1 MNKEKLKRRSQFIA
15 VLSRY
20 FNDYL
25 PSRRSEKTVI
35 HYRVVM
41 ARFLKHIAGRGA
53 MRLDELSFEDI
64 TRDSVEGFIRTLHED
79 EKLSAST
86 CNNYLSVI
94 RAFMKYAS
102 TQCISANSPEIMLVE
117 KIREPKTMVVRHL
130 EMEAVR
136 AILSAV
142 DTCSFEGARD
152 HLFIRLM
159 FDTAARL
166 SEMLDLRIQDIV
178 LARGHSY
185 AIIENGKG
193 GKKRKVPITDK
204 TASEAA
210 GFINAFHS
218 GSIPEDYLF
227 YQRRKGSGKKPKMT
241 AYNAERIVKNASYRA
256 RSSYNSI
263 PGNVTCHMFRHSRAM
278 QLYRKGMSLSMISQ
292 LLGHA
297 NPETTLIYAYA
308 DTEVKRTAIMK
319 AAEGFSDLPR
329 PVIKAHAYDEEAV
342 LTAMGLKD

>member
-1 MNKEKLKRRSQFIA
+1 MNKEKLMERSRFIA

-25 PSRRSEKTVI
+25 PSRRSEKTLI

-41 ARFLKHIAGRGA
+41 AKFLRHIAERSSR
-53 MRLDELSFEDI
+53 RLDELSFEDI
-64 TRDSVEGFIRTLHED
+64 TRDSVEGFIMMLQED

-136 AILSAV
+136 AILNAV
-142 DTCSFEGARD
+142 ETDSFEGARD

-166 SEMLDLRIQDIV
+166 SEMLDLRIQDLV
-178 LARGHSY
+178 LTRGHSY

-204 TASEAA
+204 TASETA

-227 YQRRKGSGKKPKMT
+227 YQRRKGSGKKLKMT
-241 AYNAERIVKNASYRA
+241 AYNAERIVKNASDRA
-256 RSSYNSI
+256 RSSYTSI

-278 QLYRKGMSLSMISQ
+278 QLYRKGMSLSMIGQ
-292 LLGHA
+292 LLGHS

-319 AAEGFSDLPR
+319 AAEGFSDLPQ
-329 PVIKAHAYDEEAV
+329 PVIKAHVYDEEAV

>member
-1 MNKEKLKRRSQFIA
+1 
-15 VLSRY
+15 
-20 FNDYL
+20 
-25 PSRRSEKTVI
+25 
-35 HYRVVM
+35 
-41 ARFLKHIAGRGA
+41 
-53 MRLDELSFEDI
+53 
-64 TRDSVEGFIRTLHED
+64 
-79 EKLSAST
+79 
-86 CNNYLSVI
+86 
-94 RAFMKYAS
+94 MKYAS

-136 AILSAV
+136 AILNAV
-142 DTCSFEGARD
+142 ETDSFEGARD

-210 GFINAFHS
+210 GFIDAFHS
-218 GSIPEDYLF
+218 GSIPDDYIF
-227 YQRRKGSGKKPKMT
+227 DQRRKGSGRKLKMT
-241 AYNAERIVKNASYRA
+241 PYNAEHIVKAASDKA

-263 PGNVTCHMFRHSRAM
+263 PENVTCHMFRHSRAM
-278 QLYRKGMSLSMISQ
+278 QLYRKGMSISMIGQ

-308 DTEVKRTAIMK
+308 DTEVKRAAIQK
-319 AAEGFSDLPR
+319 ATEDYPELP
-329 PVIKAHAYDEEAV
+329 PASIKPIAYDEDAI
-342 LTAMGLKD
+342 LAAMGLKD

>member
-25 PSRRSEKTVI
+25 PSRRSEKTI
-35 HYRVVM
+35 TYYRVVM
-41 ARFLKHIAGRGA
+41 TRFLKHIAGRGA

-102 TQCISANSPEIMLVE
+102 TKCISANSPEIMLVE

-193 GKKRKVPITDK
+193 GKKRKVPITDRV
-204 TASEAA
+204 AEEVSAYV
-210 GFINAFHS
+210 NAYHRNSTPSDF
-218 GSIPEDYLF
+218 LF
-227 YQRRKGSGKKPKMT
+227 YRKSKDRHVQLSKMLVGRHLKRYAETARIACSAVPK
-241 AYNAERIVKNASYRA
+241 
-256 RSSYNSI
+256 
-263 PGNVTCHMFRHSRAM
+263 NVTCHMLRHSRAM
-278 QLYRKGMSLSMISQ
+278 QLYRKGMSLAMIGQ

-308 DTEVKRTAIMK
+308 DTEVKRNAISKASEGIMK
-319 AAEGFSDLPR
+319 GFPSHA
-329 PVIKAHAYDEEAV
+329 KHEAYDENAI
-342 LTAMGLKD
+342 LISMGLKD

>member
-1 MNKEKLKRRSQFIA
+1 MNKEKLMERSRFIA
-15 VLSRY
+15 VLSQY
-20 FNDYL
+20 FNDFL

-41 ARFLKHIAGRGA
+41 AKFLRHIADRSSR
-53 MRLDELSFEDI
+53 RLDELSFADI
-64 TRDSVEGFIRTLHED
+64 TRDSVEGFIRALHED
-79 EKLSAST
+79 GKLSAST

-94 RAFMKYAS
+94 RAFMRYAS

-117 KIREPKTMVVRHL
+117 KMREPKTMVVRHL
-130 EMEAVR
+130 EMDAVR
-136 AILSAV
+136 AILNAV
-142 DTCSFEGARD
+142 DTGSFEGARN

-204 TASEAA
+204 TASETA

-227 YQRRKGSGKKPKMT
+227 YQRRKGSGRKLKMT
-241 AYNAERIVKNASYRA
+241 AYNAERIVKNASDRA

-263 PGNVTCHMFRHSRAM
+263 PGNVTCHMFRHGRAM
-278 QLYRKGMSLSMISQ
+278 QLYRIGQ
-292 LLGHA
+292 LLGHS

-319 AAEGFSDLPR
+319 AAEGFSDLPQ
-329 PVIKAHAYDEEAV
+329 PVIKAHVYDEEAV

>member
-1 MNKEKLKRRSQFIA
+1 MNKEKLMERSRFIA

-25 PSRRSEKTVI
+25 PSRRSEKTLI

-41 ARFLKHIAGRGA
+41 AKFLRHIAERSSR
-53 MRLDELSFEDI
+53 RLDELSFEDI
-64 TRDSVEGFIRTLHED
+64 TRDSVEGFIRALHED

-136 AILSAV
+136 AILNAV
-142 DTCSFEGARD
+142 ETDSFEGARD

-193 GKKRKVPITDK
+193 GKKRKVPITDRVAEEVSK
-204 TASEAA
+204 YINEYHMNSAPSDFLFYRKSKGRHVQLSKMIAGRHLSRYAEAA
-210 GFINAFHS
+210 RIAC
-218 GSIPEDYLF
+218 GSVPE
-227 YQRRKGSGKKPKMT
+227 
-241 AYNAERIVKNASYRA
+241 
-256 RSSYNSI
+256 
-263 PGNVTCHMFRHSRAM
+263 NVTCHMLRHSRAM

-292 LLGHA
+292 LLGHS

>member
-1 MNKEKLKRRSQFIA
+1 MNKEKLMERSRFIA

-20 FNDYL
+20 FNDFL

-35 HYRVVM
+35 HYKVVM
-41 ARFLKHIAGRGA
+41 AKFLRHIAERSSR
-53 MRLDELSFEDI
+53 RLDELSFEDI
-64 TRDSVEGFIRTLHED
+64 TRDSVEGFIRALHED
-79 EKLSAST
+79 GKLSAST

-94 RAFMKYAS
+94 RAFMRYAS

-117 KIREPKTMVVRHL
+117 KMREPKTMVVRHI
-130 EMEAVR
+130 EMDAVR
-136 AILSAV
+136 AILNAV
-142 DTCSFEGARD
+142 DTGSFEGARD

-204 TASEAA
+204 TASETA
-210 GFINAFHS
+210 GFIDAFHS

-227 YQRRKGSGKKPKMT
+227 YQRRKGSGRKLKMT
-241 AYNAERIVKNASYRA
+241 AYNAERIVKNASDRA

-263 PGNVTCHMFRHSRAM
+263 PGNVTCHMFRHGRAM
-278 QLYRKGMSLSMISQ
+278 QLYRKGMSLSMIGQ
-292 LLGHA
+292 LLGHS

-319 AAEGFSDLPR
+319 AAEGFSDLPQ
-329 PVIKAHAYDEEAV
+329 PVIKPHAYDEAAV
-342 LTAMGLKD
+342 LTAMGLKN

>member
-1 MNKEKLKRRSQFIA
+1 
-15 VLSRY
+15 
-20 FNDYL
+20 
-25 PSRRSEKTVI
+25 
-35 HYRVVM
+35 M
-41 ARFLKHIAGRGA
+41 AKFLKHVAGNCSG
-53 MRLDELSFEDI
+53 RLDEIAFGDI

-117 KIREPKTMVVRHL
+117 KIREPKKMVVRHL
-130 EMEAVR
+130 EMDAVR
-136 AILSAV
+136 AILNAV
-142 DTCSFEGARD
+142 DTDSFEGARD

-178 LARGHSY
+178 LCKGHSY

-193 GKKRKVPITDK
+193 GKRRKVPVTDRVAEEVSK
-204 TASEAA
+204 Y
-210 GFINAFHS
+210 INEYHRNSAPSDF
-218 GSIPEDYLF
+218 LF
-227 YQRRKGSGKKPKMT
+227 YRKSKGRYVQLSKMIAGRHLSRYAAT
-241 AYNAERIVKNASYRA
+241 ARIAC
-256 RSSYNSI
+256 SSV
-263 PGNVTCHMFRHSRAM
+263 PENVTCHMLRHSRAM
-278 QLYRKGMSLSMISQ
+278 QLYRKGMSLSMIGQ

-308 DTEVKRTAIMK
+308 DTEVKRNAISK
-319 AAEGFSDLPR
+319 ASEDIVKGFPSR
-329 PVIKAHAYDEEAV
+329 AKHEAYDENAI
-342 LTAMGLKD
+342 LISMGLKD

>member
-1 MNKEKLKRRSQFIA
+1 MNKEKLKQRSQFIA

-20 FNDYL
+20 FNDFL

-41 ARFLKHIAGRGA
+41 AKFLRHIAERSSR
-53 MRLDELSFEDI
+53 RLDELSFEDI
-64 TRDSVEGFIRTLHED
+64 TRDSVEGFIIALHED

-94 RAFMKYAS
+94 RAFMRYAS

-117 KIREPKTMVVRHL
+117 KMREPKTMVVRHL
-130 EMEAVR
+130 EMDAVR
-136 AILSAV
+136 AILDAV
-142 DTCSFEGARD
+142 DTGSFEGARD

-204 TASEAA
+204 TASETA

-227 YQRRKGSGKKPKMT
+227 YQRRKGSGRKLKMT
-241 AYNAERIVKNASYRA
+241 AYNAERIVKNASDRA
-256 RSSYNSI
+256 RYSYNSI
-263 PGNVTCHMFRHSRAM
+263 PGNVTCHMFRHGRAM
-278 QLYRKGMSLSMISQ
+278 QLYRKGMSLSMIGQ

-308 DTEVKRTAIMK
+308 DTEVKRAAIQK
-319 AAEGFSDLPR
+319 ATEDYPELP
-329 PVIKAHAYDEEAV
+329 PASIKPIAYDEDAI
-342 LTAMGLKD
+342 LAAMGLKD

>member
-1 MNKEKLKRRSQFIA
+1 MNKEKLMERSRFIA

-20 FNDYL
+20 FNDFL

-35 HYRVVM
+35 HYKVVM
-41 ARFLKHIAGRGA
+41 AKFLRHIAERSSR
-53 MRLDELSFEDI
+53 RLDELSFEDI
-64 TRDSVEGFIRTLHED
+64 TRDSVEGFIRALHED
-79 EKLSAST
+79 GKLSAST

-94 RAFMKYAS
+94 RAFMRYAS

-117 KIREPKTMVVRHL
+117 KIREPKTMVVRHI
-130 EMEAVR
+130 EMDAVR
-136 AILSAV
+136 AILNAV
-142 DTCSFEGARD
+142 DTGSFEGARD

-204 TASEAA
+204 TASETA
-210 GFINAFHS
+210 GFIDAFHS

-227 YQRRKGSGKKPKMT
+227 YQRRKGSGRKLKMT
-241 AYNAERIVKNASYRA
+241 AYNAERIVKNASDRA

-263 PGNVTCHMFRHSRAM
+263 PGNVTCHMFRHGRAM
-278 QLYRKGMSLSMISQ
+278 QLYRKGMSLSMIGQ
-292 LLGHA
+292 LLGHS

-319 AAEGFSDLPR
+319 AAEGFSDLPQ
-329 PVIKAHAYDEEAV
+329 PVIKPHAYDEAAV
-342 LTAMGLKD
+342 LTAMGLKN

>member
-1 MNKEKLKRRSQFIA
+1 MNKEKLMERSRFIA

-20 FNDYL
+20 FNDFL

-35 HYRVVM
+35 HYKVVM
-41 ARFLKHIAGRGA
+41 AKFLRHIAERSSR
-53 MRLDELSFEDI
+53 RLDELSFEDI
-64 TRDSVEGFIRTLHED
+64 TRDSVEGFIRALHED
-79 EKLSAST
+79 GKLSAST

-94 RAFMKYAS
+94 RAFMRYAS

-117 KIREPKTMVVRHL
+117 KMREPKTMVVRHI
-130 EMEAVR
+130 EMDAVR
-136 AILSAV
+136 AILNAV
-142 DTCSFEGARD
+142 DTGSFEGARD

-204 TASEAA
+204 TASETA
-210 GFINAFHS
+210 GFIDAFHS

-227 YQRRKGSGKKPKMT
+227 YQRRKGSGRKLKMT
-241 AYNAERIVKNASYRA
+241 AYNAERIVKNASDRA

-263 PGNVTCHMFRHSRAM
+263 PGNVTCHMFRHGRAM
-278 QLYRKGMSLSMISQ
+278 QLYRKGMSLAMIGQ

-308 DTEVKRTAIMK
+308 DTEVKRNAISKASEGIMK
-319 AAEGFSDLPR
+319 GFPSHA
-329 PVIKAHAYDEEAV
+329 KHEAYDENAI
-342 LTAMGLKD
+342 LISMGLKD